1 MDQSHN
7 VYTIAAMDATVVAKI
22 LKASQVISILIVE
35 VFASGISV
43 FVPHLV
49 ANWQP
54 SLVHVSILIVPHF
67 VAAPAAVG
75 RHPVEHAI
83 LFESKAA
90 VILSIAAFSSAVGPE
105 VAGTAGSTGVT
116 ATVPAA
122 AAHSPVSVSLTSA
135 V

>member
-22 LKASQVISILIVE
+22 LTASQVISILIVE

-43 FVPHLV
+43 FVSHLV

-90 VILSIAAFSSAVGPE
+90 VIFSIAAFSSAVCPA
-105 VAGTAGSTGVT
+105 AGTTGSTVGT

-122 AAHSPVSVSLTSA
+122 ASHTPVSVSLTSA